1 MPEDNIKKLPVG
13 NILTGSISYFISK
26 PKAMLIFSILNY
38 FAVLIGVHT
47 WRTPAFFVLL
57 VFAYAFWCYFF
68 RFYFDKKP
76 YFQLKSMGSS
86 VAPSTKILF
95 LSIAVMTLLILF
107 PFVLPFLGLGEADY
121 YLKFLSDKQTV
132 DTVSAVVSIFLAPFL
147 YFRPFFAWIGSVLGR
162 NGNLRFAMQKSRGNY
177 WQIVA
182 LLLIL
187 NIPFVFVEQICAGIG
202 APDWVLYLLF
212 SPLIVYANLIMA
224 RSYEFFF
231 IED

>member
-1 MPEDNIKKLPVG
+1 
-13 NILTGSISYFISK
+13 
-26 PKAMLIFSILNY
+26 
-38 FAVLIGVHT
+38 
-47 WRTPAFFVLL
+47 
-57 VFAYAFWCYFF
+57 
-68 RFYFDKKP
+68 
-76 YFQLKSMGSS
+76 
-86 VAPSTKILF
+86 
-95 LSIAVMTLLILF
+95 
-107 PFVLPFLGLGEADY
+107 LGEADY

-147 YFRPFFAWIGSVLGR
+147 FFRPFFAWIGSVLGR

>member
-1 MPEDNIKKLPVG
+1 
-13 NILTGSISYFISK
+13 
-26 PKAMLIFSILNY
+26 
-38 FAVLIGVHT
+38 
-47 WRTPAFFVLL
+47 
-57 VFAYAFWCYFF
+57 
-68 RFYFDKKP
+68 
-76 YFQLKSMGSS
+76 
-86 VAPSTKILF
+86 
-95 LSIAVMTLLILF
+95 MTLLILF

-147 YFRPFFAWIGSVLGR
+147 FFRPFFAWIGSVLGR